1 MAGSTEGHVGSVG
14 RLSPAVPRRSTRLV
28 MSMAEG
34 RETDRQENQ
43 SPSGAVR
50 RTIKRIR
57 RVSSTETD
65 LGSTFNVRNGTA
77 GSESDRAL
85 LLRVLEE
92 LKELKDA
99 SNKQQEVMQQWQEHQ
114 TDHEQQLYET
124 IHDLQ
129 QQLTD
134 SKEELKQVK
143 ELLEASTR
151 QRNDSPF
158 PGSTQASYADVV
170 RIPSGNRPRNVPN
183 AVKSSPTLTESLFC
197 TVDTSKVQ
205 AEEGTLFH
213 PGEIRT
219 IVERE
224 VRNEL
229 DTPAWRCR
237 AVTVGSKT
245 ANHIR
250 VVCRNEDEHQMIKRV
265 LEAHLPRGARVLR
278 DEFYQIKVD
287 GVSRTAVLD
296 EVGKELPGINET
308 FGSENATEVVK
319 VNWLSDRFLKKHGS
333 IVVYLK
339 KAVDAARFLREGYFY
354 AGGLSG
360 QTSAFKHQPKPS
372 QCYNCQELTDHK
384 AYQCQKPR
392 VCGRCAREGHHHSAC
407 TEVVT
412 KCVPCGGPH
421 ESFSK
426 SCRRLY
432 PSRYE

>member
-1 MAGSTEGHVGSVG
+1 
-14 RLSPAVPRRSTRLV
+14 